1 MLAIRRNPSVLV
13 QQMITPKRLIEPIH
27 PSTQE
32 AKISLRRGKPNTIR
46 TGLRDP
52 TPMRTQSV
60 HRSGGKKG
68 KLLLQIKG
76 NILKYSFENLGFFF

>member
-1 MLAIRRNPSVLV
+1 MLAIRRNPSILV

-46 TGLRDP
+46 TGLKDP
-52 TPMRTQSV
+52 TPMRAQSI
-60 HRSGGKKG
+60 SQNKNKKSN
-68 KLLLQIKG
+68 KIELSTKIFK
-76 NILKYSFENLGFFF
+76 KK

>member
-1 MLAIRRNPSVLV
+1 MLAIRRNPSILV

-52 TPMRTQSV
+52 TPMRAQSISQSNNK
-60 HRSGGKKG
+60 RSKYRLKHSILCFFV
-68 KLLLQIKG
+68 KLFLFL
-76 NILKYSFENLGFFF
+76 F

>member
-46 TGLRDP
+46 TGLKDP
-52 TPMRTQSV
+52 TPMRAQSI
-60 HRSGGKKG
+60 HRTSKKS
-68 KLLLQIKG
+68 KMIKK
-76 NILKYSFENLGFFF
+76 IKFSVFLNLEC

>member
-1 MLAIRRNPSVLV
+1 MLAIRRNPSILV

-46 TGLRDP
+46 TGLKDP
-52 TPMRTQSV
+52 TPMRVQSIS
-60 HRSGGKKG
+60 RTNSKKS
-68 KLLLQIKG
+68 I
-76 NILKYSFENLGFFF
+76 FEKKHLNLIV